1 MERNTY
7 ISYFTNPSL
16 VGKKDKEALEKLI
29 SEHPYCQSAYVLLAK
44 VYNDNGNA
52 SASFMLR
59 KAALYTSNRA
69 FLKQLIEPQPTESYP
84 SVNLLAKQST
94 VEEVSTIS
102 IEKKDTTVES
112 KEDSK
117 SVIHQINEKAI
128 ALNVIDANDQKAQ
141 GFIESLYQHLQELS
155 EAKAKAA
162 GKIKDSETPTVESK
176 DSVDVNPTIHTELV
190 SLNTTEETSTAS
202 KELPI
207 KDIESSNEIG
217 SILQN
222 IQKDTSNTPRKS
234 DVLDLILGFD
244 NQVKD
249 YFDLSTYE
257 LKDSPSQRSTDSE
270 ESSSEQT
277 TLPFN
282 TKDWTLEES
291 RMEEVSQNTNELL
304 LNYLQYIASEKQKQK
319 NASANK
325 EQLLI
330 KKFIQEDPTIA
341 KNTYPLQEINENAS
355 DDELEESESLPEAY
369 INENFA
375 KTLTLQK
382 NYTQAIAVYEA
393 LILKNPEKKSYFAS
407 LIEELK
413 LKK

>member
-1 MERNTY
+1 LERTTY
-7 ISYFTNPSL
+7 ISYLINPSD

-44 VYNDNGNA
+44 IYHDNGNS
-52 SASFMLR
+52 SASSMLR

-69 FLKQLIEPQPTESYP
+69 LLKQLIEPQPTEAYP
-84 SVNLLAKQST
+84 SVNLLDQQR
-94 VEEVSTIS
+94 VNDEVKTTTIES
-102 IEKKDTTVES
+102 APVES
-112 KEDSK
+112 SQDSK
-117 SVIHQINEKAI
+117 NIINKVNEKAV
-128 ALNVIDANDQKAQ
+128 ALNVIEANDQKAQ

-162 GKIKDSETPTVESK
+162 GKKIENSPSIDQKES
-176 DSVDVNPTIHTELV
+176 IEELST
-190 SLNTTEETSTAS
+190 SLEIIEPIQTLEAPIEGAM
-202 KELPI
+202 KFPI
-207 KDIESSNEIG
+207 KDIESNKEIG
-217 SILQN
+217 SILNN
-222 IQKDTSNTPRKS
+222 IQKDKETSKAPRKS

-249 YFDLSTYE
+249 YFDLNTYQ
-257 LKDSPSQRSTDSE
+257 LKETPNQSSNDSNISNE
-270 ESSSEQT
+270 VIKIH
-277 TLPFN
+277 LPFN

-291 RMEEVSQNTNELL
+291 RLEEVSQNTNELL
-304 LNYLQYIASEKQKQK
+304 LNYLQYISQEKQKQK
-319 NASANK
+319 NASVNK

-330 KKFIQEDPTIA
+330 KKFIEEEPSIT
-341 KNTYPLQEINENAS
+341 KNKYPLQEINENQLE
-355 DDELEESESLPEAY
+355 DDIEEADGLPEAY

-375 KTLTLQK
+375 KTLTIQK
-382 NYTQAIAVYEA
+382 NYVQAISVYEA